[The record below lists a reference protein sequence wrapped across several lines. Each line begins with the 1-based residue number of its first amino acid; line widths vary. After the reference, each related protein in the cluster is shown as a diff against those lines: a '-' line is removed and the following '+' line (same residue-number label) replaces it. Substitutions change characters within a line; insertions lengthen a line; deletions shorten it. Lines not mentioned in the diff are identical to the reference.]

1 MTLQLFISGEL
12 KIPIL
17 KLAATEIVSGISG
30 ESESRLRELFD
41 KAVASAPCILFID
54 EIDAITQRR
63 DQTNKGTPADEN
75 RLFLSRLREC
85 WSNLLLQFS
94 ENQLKEKLTKSWRIF
109 KVFMARCYKSLEKL
123 LSVKTALTCYNEVIE
138 TDNDLFIPSHRVS
151 AADEEQNVFLP

>member
-1 MTLQLFISGEL
+1 MVKLPLSFFPGEL
-12 KIPIL
+12 KLPIL

-94 ENQLKEKLTKSWRIF
+94 ENQLKEKLTKS
-109 KVFMARCYKSLEKL
+109 
-123 LSVKTALTCYNEVIE
+123 
-138 TDNDLFIPSHRVS
+138 
-151 AADEEQNVFLP
+151 